1 MIKRYFYIPSIA
13 DIFFIVIFLYLSFS
27 GGTRLLID
35 CDTGYHIRA
44 GEFIIGSV
52 SVPRYDIFSFISPP
66 LPWIAH
72 EWLSEVIMAL
82 VHRLLGL
89 TGIVVLFAF
98 VISLTASFFFQVIRS
113 YKRDIILS
121 ALLVALVVGSTQLHW
136 LARPH
141 IFSLFF
147 LVIWYYVLDLYQ
159 YGGKNYLYV
168 LLIVLL
174 FWVNMHGGFIVSF
187 LLTGIYLFG
196 NVVKTIMAGRK
207 DKAKWLKNTKDL
219 GFIMTLCFLISFIN
233 PYGYK
238 ILLFPFSLMSS
249 TFIMNNI
256 GEFLSPNFH
265 RMMPFTYL
273 LYLLI
278 TIFAVSKLR
287 LNIIEALLIVMF
299 THMALYSVR
308 FIPIFAIISAP
319 IILKR
324 ADELI
329 AKSEGNV
336 WNFLKNRTNNIT
348 HVEAASRGHIWP
360 IVTILLVVI
369 LSLNGKIAYS
379 FDSAIKP
386 ADAAAFLNREKL
398 TGNMFN
404 EREFGDYI
412 IYSLWPKYQVI
423 TDGRADVY
431 GEEKMKEYFKVVR
444 IEAGWNQVLSKYN
457 INWIIHN
464 TNSAL
469 STFLLEREDWK
480 IIYADK
486 VASIFVRNTPENQYI
501 INRYANVEKTVK
513 NNIGTTE

>member
-1 MIKRYFYIPSIA
+1 
-13 DIFFIVIFLYLSFS
+13 
-27 GGTRLLID
+27 
-35 CDTGYHIRA
+35 
-44 GEFIIGSV
+44 
-52 SVPRYDIFSFISPP
+52 
-66 LPWIAH
+66 
-72 EWLSEVIMAL
+72 
-82 VHRLLGL
+82 
-89 TGIVVLFAF
+89 
-98 VISLTASFFFQVIRS
+98 
-113 YKRDIILS
+113 
-121 ALLVALVVGSTQLHW
+121 
-136 LARPH
+136 
-141 IFSLFF
+141 
-147 LVIWYYVLDLYQ
+147 
-159 YGGKNYLYV
+159 
-168 LLIVLL
+168 
-174 FWVNMHGGFIVSF
+174 
-187 LLTGIYLFG
+187 
-196 NVVKTIMAGRK
+196 
-207 DKAKWLKNTKDL
+207 
-219 GFIMTLCFLISFIN
+219 
-233 PYGYK
+233 
-238 ILLFPFSLMSS
+238 
-249 TFIMNNI
+249 MNNI

-308 FIPIFAIISAP
+308 FVPIFAIISAP

-336 WNFLKNRTNNIT
+336 CNFLKHRTNNIT

-360 IVTILLVVI
+360 IVTILLVVM
-369 LSLNGKIAYS
+369 LSLHGKIAYS

-398 TGNMFN
+398 TCNMFN

-412 IYSLWPKYQVI
+412 IYSLWPKYHVF

-431 GEEKMKEYFKVVR
+431 GEERMKEYFRVVR
-444 IEAGWNQVLSKYN
+444 IEPGWNEVLNQYN

-464 TNSAL
+464 TNS
-469 STFLLEREDWK
+469 SFCTFLLAREDWK

-501 INRYANVEKTVK
+501 INKYAYVEKTAK
-513 NNIGTTE
+513 NTMSATK